1 MNDLIE
7 LKLITRKDAEC
18 LHKLQIEA
26 FMPLYEK
33 YQDDA
38 TSPAKESLETITKKI
53 VDDNSDFYFILF
65 NGEKA
70 GTVRVKWYKGPK
82 VHKNVNWIS
91 PIFVIPKF
99 QNKGIASNVIKQLF
113 DIYPNTIEWWLSTIK
128 QEEKNC
134 HLWNGCKRV
143 HMRSICQCLNL
154 KRKSRQGKQ
163 LNWIARSGKYLRWLH
178 SLEKRF
184 L

>member
-70 GTVRVKWYKGPK
+70 GAVRVKWHNGR
-82 VHKNVNWIS
+82 NVKWIS
-91 PIFVIPKF
+91 PIFVIPQF
-99 QNKGIASNVIKQLF
+99 QNKGIASAVIERLF
-113 DIYPNTIEWWLSTIK
+113 EVYSFDTIEWRVGTI
-128 QEEKNC
+128 
-134 HLWNGCKRV
+134 
-143 HMRSICQCLNL
+143 
-154 KRKSRQGKQ
+154 
-163 LNWIARSGKYLRWLH
+163 Y
-178 SLEKRF
+178 
-184 L
+184 

>member
-33 YQDDA
+33 YHNDA

-70 GTVRVKWYKGPK
+70 GAVRVKWHKGQK

-134 HLWNGCKRV
+134 HLYE
-143 HMRSICQCLNL
+143 
-154 KRKSRQGKQ
+154 
-163 LNWIARSGKYLRWLH
+163 KYGFVRTGDEIVVNENMTLV
-178 SLEKRF
+178 F
-184 L
+184 M

>member
-1 MNDLIE
+1 MFGAIFYVYKKEVQKMNDLIE

-38 TSPAKESLETITKKI
+38 TSPAEESLETITKKI

-65 NGEKA
+65 NGKRV
-70 GTVRVKWYKGPK
+70 GGVRVKWHNGR
-82 VHKNVNWIS
+82 NVKWIS
-91 PIFVIPKF
+91 PIFVIPQF
-99 QNKGIASNVIKQLF
+99 QNKGIASAVIERLF
-113 DIYPNTIEWWLSTIK
+113 EMYSSDTIEWRLDTIK

-134 HLWNGCKRV
+134 YLYEKCGFVRVGDETVINEKMTLVEYTKTCK
-143 HMRSICQCLNL
+143 
-154 KRKSRQGKQ
+154 KS
-163 LNWIARSGKYLRWLH
+163 
-178 SLEKRF
+178 
-184 L
+184 

>member
-1 MNDLIE
+1 MSDLIE
-7 LKLITRKDAEC
+7 LKLITREDAEC

-38 TSPAKESLETITKKI
+38 TSPAKDSLETITKKI

-70 GTVRVKWYKGPK
+70 GAVRVKWHKGQK

-91 PIFVIPKF
+91 PIFVIPSLTSPKIIIYVYN
-99 QNKGIASNVIKQLF
+99 QLPKYIK
-113 DIYPNTIEWWLSTIK
+113 DIFVTIL
-128 QEEKNC
+128 
-134 HLWNGCKRV
+134 
-143 HMRSICQCLNL
+143 
-154 KRKSRQGKQ
+154 
-163 LNWIARSGKYLRWLH
+163 
-178 SLEKRF
+178 
-184 L
+184 